1 MWQCRSRLIA
11 MAKRSGVFLVHFLCV
26 NRFLFF
32 HSHDNPTIM
41 SVSQLR
47 KQRLR
52 ESVSPRHIAA
62 QWLLVSLWGA
72 PRVVRDMIFTR

>member
-1 MWQCRSRLIA
+1 MWRCRSRRIT
-11 MAKRSGVFLVHFLCV
+11 MAKRSEVFLVHFLCV
-26 NRFLFF
+26 NPFLFF
-32 HSHDNPTIM
+32 HFHDNATIM

-62 QWLLVSLWGA
+62 QWL
-72 PRVVRDMIFTR
+72 